1 MNYKYDASVKEWYLS
16 LVKEQTPITTYNT
29 TLTYIKRLDEWETRF
44 GKSIVDFALDEVKTM
59 LIGFGFKSEAALYTV
74 LSTLT
79 KYTEFACAKL
89 LKPMGQIQF
98 IDTSEMKNYIN
109 LIADENRHITR
120 ETLFKSLSTL
130 DTNRTS
136 YDYDM
141 EDNITDVLLLLLI
154 FEGIRGKAYRDLI
167 NIRMS
172 DINFIKKRIYVR
184 STKNFVHIEDDRVWE
199 LLKLTQNRKS
209 LMYISKNGEQKIIP
223 LDAQSDLLFVRVT
236 VKSGRPFMDENDKL
250 EHYVALPYTEYSI
263 KIRLKVLTDRI
274 GLPYVTGVPLYISGV
289 AERASIWLKENN
301 KEFERSSV
309 KEYLEISGE
318 TVGIEGLLNVIEKLY
333 VF

>member
-1 MNYKYDASVKEWYLS
+1 MNYKYDTSVKEWYLS
-16 LVKEQTPITTYNT
+16 LVKDQTPITTYNT

-79 KYTEFACAKL
+79 KYTEFACARL
-89 LKPMGQIQF
+89 SKPMGQIQF

-120 ETLFKSLSTL
+120 ETLYKNVSLL
-130 DTNRTS
+130 DTSKTS

-154 FEGIRGKAYRDLI
+154 FEGIRGKAYSDLI

-172 DINFIKKRIYVR
+172 DIDFMKKRIYIR
-184 STKNFVHIEDDRVWE
+184 STKNFVHIADDRVW
-199 LLKLTQNRKS
+199 
-209 LMYISKNGEQKIIP
+209 
-223 LDAQSDLLFVRVT
+223 
-236 VKSGRPFMDENDKL
+236 
-250 EHYVALPYTEYSI
+250 
-263 KIRLKVLTDRI
+263 
-274 GLPYVTGVPLYISGV
+274 
-289 AERASIWLKENN
+289 
-301 KEFERSSV
+301 
-309 KEYLEISGE
+309 
-318 TVGIEGLLNVIEKLY
+318 
-333 VF
+333 